1 MSEIKSKIMFL
12 GKTGVGKSS
21 LINYLL
27 GENMAKVGNG
37 RPETQKFNKYDLLAN
52 GINIEIFD
60 SKGLEVN
67 DYHNLSESIRKELK
81 INFDNIMYDS
91 FYSNKKNLNYN
102 NFCSI
107 FYCFSAKNRRIEEE
121 EINFIKNLIKDLGK
135 TINIVIT
142 NSDSLTPQISS
153 EYKKMLKKIASDIK
167 IFEINSITEEKR
179 SGSVEQFGRENLIN
193 NMFEILRDDILEKF
207 SYKVEKDI
215 KDEIKDILG
224 IIRVEIE
231 QIIDRKLGFFGVFK
245 IVQQSDELF
254 DEITVEFESKLESM
268 YEVVEKD
275 INDKLS
281 KSLKPVEDYF
291 YRYKGIIL
299 NSFSHDRKAPID
311 NFDINLDF
319 IDKDIEK
326 WLDET
331 KIGILIK
338 KIDNDQANLGDFLI
352 IGWKFIT
359 IGDTLKELC
368 GVTIDRMMDEIDKQN
383 FSVDIKKSLEE
394 VF

>member
-1 MSEIKSKIMFL
+1 M
-12 GKTGVGKSS
+12 
-21 LINYLL
+21 
-27 GENMAKVGNG
+27 
-37 RPETQKFNKYDLLAN
+37 
-52 GINIEIFD
+52 
-60 SKGLEVN
+60 
-67 DYHNLSESIRKELK
+67 
-81 INFDNIMYDS
+81 
-91 FYSNKKNLNYN
+91 
-102 NFCSI
+102 
-107 FYCFSAKNRRIEEE
+107 
-121 EINFIKNLIKDLGK
+121 
-135 TINIVIT
+135 
-142 NSDSLTPQISS
+142 
-153 EYKKMLKKIASDIK
+153 
-167 IFEINSITEEKR
+167 
-179 SGSVEQFGRENLIN
+179 
-193 NMFEILRDDILEKF
+193 
-207 SYKVEKDI
+207 EKDI

-224 IIRVEIE
+224 VIRVEIE

-281 KSLKPVEDYF
+281 KSLKPVENYF

-319 IDKDIEK
+319 MDKDIEK

-338 KIDNDQANLGDFLI
+338 KIDNNQGNLGDFII
-352 IGWKFIT
+352 IGWKIIT
-359 IGDTLKELC
+359 IGDTLKELF
-368 GVTIDRMMDEIDKQN
+368 GITIDRMMGEIDKQN

-394 VF
+394 IF